1 VFSTGEEIKYRTF
14 GPKSLDFPGP
24 RLYPEKARSI
34 LIERLRV

>member
-1 VFSTGEEIKYRTF
+1 VFSAEESKKYRTF

-34 LIERLRV
+34 LKEV